1 MPQNS
6 INCEQ
11 EHCNKRNLNLD
22 PRDYQ
27 YYCWKCDKELCCV
40 CIFEHQTDKSL
51 SGLTCDQEIFYG
63 SRKQNRA

>member
-40 CIFEHQTDKSL
+40 CSIISL
-51 SGLTCDQEIFYG
+51 LMTSYMVVFYKLIDDDDGG
-63 SRKQNRA
+63 SLINF